1 VHTLVDDHHTADA
14 KLASNPVEDESPP
27 RGENGK
33 VCTNTNSQ
41 LEMECDFFNDIQND
55 PGSPSEVRNPA
66 ETLIEA
72 KPEEATLEE
81 GRIENFEEASPGK
94 DSVDFF
100 DN

>member
-1 VHTLVDDHHTADA
+1 MRTLVDDHHTADA
-14 KLASNPVEDESPP
+14 KLAFTPAEEESLP

-55 PGSPSEVRNPA
+55 PGSLSEVRNPT
-66 ETLIEA
+66 EILKEA
-72 KPEEATLEE
+72 QPEEATPEE
-81 GRIENFEEASPGK
+81 CRIENFEEASPGK